1 MESVLETEEGRKT
14 KRRWCSCS
22 KDDFLPE
29 ESFQSWASYRKA
41 LGETGLR
48 LKDRIT
54 ARSVDKFEI
63 TEIKARSGNEM
74 KKSLSWWDLIWFG
87 IGAVIGSGIFVLT
100 GQEARDAAGPAV
112 ILSYVVSGV
121 SAMLSVF
128 CYTEFAIEIPV
139 AGGSFAYLRVEL
151 GDFVAF
157 VTAGNIILE
166 YVIGGAAVARSWT
179 SYFATLLNHHPND
192 FRIHATGLAA
202 DYSQLDPIAV
212 VVITLICIAAVMST
226 KASSRFNYVASIAH
240 LVIILFII
248 VAGLIQADTKNLTAD
263 FAPFGARGIF
273 AAASVL
279 FFAYIGFDAVSTMAE
294 ETKNPAKDIP
304 LGLVGSMVIVTL
316 CYCLMAVALCLMVPY
331 YQIDP
336 DAPFSVAFSAIGM
349 DWAKYIVAFGALKGM
364 TTVLL
369 VSAVGQAR
377 YLTHIARTHMVPP
390 WLAQVHGATGTPI
403 NATVVMLVA
412 TAVIAFFTSLGI
424 LANLLSISTLFI
436 FMLVAVALL
445 VRRYYVAGETT
456 EANRKKLVASIAA
469 ILAASLAMALLWAT
483 VVEWWL
489 WYVVALVVWLAAT
502 GYLWW
507 AVPQARTPEKWGVPL
522 VPWIPSASIA
532 INIFLLGSID
542 GPSYVRF
549 SIWTLLLLVYYFFF
563 GLHASYDTAKSSA
576 AAATAA
582 ATARSAAP
590 TAPKATP
597 AARRPVLGW
606 RRPCGPGGA
615 TFHVTF
621 CASGSA
627 SSSGRARKKAIM
639 AGDAGPGSF
648 WFARPCS
655 DRRTS

>member
-1 MESVLETEEGRKT
+1 MASVGENDSGGKI
-14 KRRWCSCS
+14 KRRLCSCS
-22 KDDFLPE
+22 KEDFLPE
-29 ESFQSWASYRKA
+29 ESFQSWANYTKA
-41 LGETGLR
+41 LRETGLR
-48 LKDRIT
+48 LKDRFT

-63 TEIKARSGNEM
+63 NEIKARSGNEM
-74 KKSLSWWDLIWFG
+74 KKTLTWWDLIWFG

-100 GQEARDAAGPAV
+100 GQEARDSAGPSV
-112 ILSYVVSGV
+112 ILSYVISGV

-157 VTAGNIILE
+157 VAAGNIILE
-166 YVIGGAAVARSWT
+166 YIIGGAAVARSWT

-192 FRIHATGLAA
+192 FRIYAPIFAP
-202 DYSQLDPIAV
+202 DYNRLDPIAV
-212 VVITLICIAAVMST
+212 VVITLICFAAVIST
-226 KASSRFNYVASIAH
+226 KGSSRFNYVASIIH
-240 LVIILFII
+240 LAIIIFII
-248 VAGLIQADTKNLTAD
+248 ITGLTQADTKNLTAD
-263 FAPFGARGIF
+263 FAPFGAHGIF

-304 LGLVGSMVIVTL
+304 LGLVGSMTITTA
-316 CYCLMAVALCLMVPY
+316 CYCLMAITLCLMQPY

-390 WLAQVHGATGTPI
+390 WFAQVHSATGTPI
-403 NATVVMLVA
+403 NATIFMLIA
-412 TAVIAFFTSLGI
+412 TAIIAFFTALNVLS
-424 LANLLSISTLFI
+424 NLLSISTLFI

-456 EANRKKLVASIAA
+456 EANRRKLVAAITV
-469 ILAASLAMALLWAT
+469 ILAASVAAAMLWAIG
-483 VVEWWL
+483 VEGWI
-489 WYVVALVVWLAAT
+489 WYLLAFVVWLVAT

-507 AVPQARTPEKWGVPL
+507 AVPQARIPEMWGVPL
-522 VPWIPSASIA
+522 VPWLPSASIA

-542 GPSYVRF
+542 GPSYMRF
-549 SIWTLLLLVYYFFF
+549 AIWSLLLLVYYFFF
-563 GLHASYDTAKSSA
+563 GLHASYDTAKA
-576 AAATAA
+576 AGT
-582 ATARSAAP
+582 
-590 TAPKATP
+590 
-597 AARRPVLGW
+597 
-606 RRPCGPGGA
+606 GA
-615 TFHVTF
+615 GV
-621 CASGSA
+621 
-627 SSSGRARKKAIM
+627 
-639 AGDAGPGSF
+639 
-648 WFARPCS
+648 
-655 DRRTS
+655 